1 MGTFSISQSTNA
13 HRNSGLGL
21 SSNHLI
27 SNSRIIHGGIRKS
40 QPHQRKYPRRG
51 IRAYNA
57 LMPTKTMAPNMTL
70 TPRLGQKLPKS
81 SSSSSSSFSVTCTV
95 RFPCRFVSLYRRMP
109 ARYRLLDRGSKSLL
123 LSRGANGRIS
133 QRESVLPFVPH
144 FLFQR
149 FGVQNRPFGSF
160 FPADLV
166 VVCSV
171 ATSEH

>member
-1 MGTFSISQSTNA
+1 MASQVLPTFLRKVYSDHSGQSSHLEFENNSWGHSQITTTSKEISK
-13 HRNSGLGL
+13 G
-21 SSNHLI
+21 
-27 SNSRIIHGGIRKS
+27 
-40 QPHQRKYPRRG
+40 G
-51 IRAYNA
+51 IRAYNP
-57 LMPTKTMAPNMTL
+57 LMPPKTVAPNMTL
-70 TPRLGQKLPKS
+70 TPRLGQTLPKS

-109 ARYRLLDRGSKSLL
+109 ARLRLLDRGSKSLL

-160 FPADLV
+160 LPADLV
-166 VVCSV
+166 VFCSV